1 MSKKHSHLCIFPKEL
16 LPGNIYKCA
25 VEGCKAQLHI
35 SSRVSDKISKDT
47 FQTAKNISYKE

>member
-1 MSKKHSHLCIFPKEL
+1 VSKKHSHLCIFPKEL

-47 FQTAKNISYKE
+47 FPPAKNISYKE